1 MRERYRYQRIAMCI
15 IFALLAAVILVGAE
29 MALRTFPQIMLPQW
43 QIRYARKVAGAKII
57 PDAEVGFLRAPQQR
71 VRIRTLDFTA
81 LFETDNKG
89 FANREPWPERV
100 HIVFLGDSLV
110 EGGGVNIDE
119 TFAGLI
125 AQKLA
130 RHGVV
135 NLGVAAAG
143 PERQYRI
150 YQRFGQT
157 LQPSLVVAVWYLAS
171 DLDNDAGFH
180 AWLREGQGI
189 DYNTFRL
196 KVFSKRREENQ
207 RTSFHAQLLYR
218 SWLYGMGHETVLRW
232 LRKDNAMPDSFRFA
246 NGEKILLDKQVL
258 ESMTKAVPVDEA
270 RIAALFTSLEKLR
283 VLVWSQRAELMVMLL
298 PSKEEIFAPG
308 VASDGA
314 SVIARVRQ
322 RLQEINMPVLDL
334 YPVLRERG
342 ATQSPYFSRDI
353 HLNAY
358 GNRSVAEQFVAWFDS
373 HKAVQKY

>member
-1 MRERYRYQRIAMCI
+1 
-15 IFALLAAVILVGAE
+15 
-29 MALRTFPQIMLPQW
+29 MLPQW
-43 QIRYARKVAGAKII
+43 QLRYPQKVPEARII
-57 PDAEVGFLRAPQQR
+57 PDAEVGFLRAPKQQ
-71 VRIRTLDFTA
+71 VLIKTHDFTS
-81 LFETDNKG
+81 LFETDDKG

-110 EGGGVNIDE
+110 EGGGVNIAE
-119 TFAGLI
+119 TFSSLI

-130 RHGVV
+130 NYGVV
-135 NLGVAAAG
+135 NLGLAAAG

-150 YQRFGQT
+150 YQRFGQP

-180 AWLREGQGI
+180 AWLREGQGM

-196 KVFSKRREENQ
+196 KVFSKRRPENQ
-207 RTSFHAQLLYR
+207 RTSLHAKLLYR
-218 SWLYGMGHETVLRW
+218 SWLYGMSHEIVLRW
-232 LRKDNAMPDSFRFA
+232 LRKDSAMPGSFRFA
-246 NGEKILLDKQVL
+246 NGEKIFFGKRTL

-308 VASDGA
+308 VTPDGA

-322 RLQEINMPVLDL
+322 RLQGTNLPVLDL
-334 YPVLRERG
+334 YPLLRDSG

-358 GNRSVAEQFVAWFDS
+358 GNRSVAEHFVAWFNS
-373 HKAVQKY
+373 HHTVQK